1 MPLHSWSL
9 GRCRKAWRGAVKTSA
24 LHKLIE
30 DRNELLS
37 ALETLTAVWREAFP
51 YIDQSP
57 SFQNALAAIRKA
69 KGQ

>member
-1 MPLHSWSL
+1 MTLTLEDLQPGPRAPMPPQHVSDLVAE
-9 GRCRKAWRGAVKTSA
+9 R
-24 LHKLIE
+24 
-30 DRNELLS
+30 DELLH
-37 ALETLTAVWREAFP
+37 ALETLTTVWREAFP

>member
-1 MPLHSWSL
+1 MSTHDEDLATSRRKL
-9 GRCRKAWRGAVKTSA
+9 GEYLAKMVD
-24 LHKLIE
+24 
-30 DRNELLS
+30 DRAELLE
-37 ALETLTAVWREAFP
+37 ALETLTTVWREAFP

>member
-1 MPLHSWSL
+1 M
-9 GRCRKAWRGAVKTSA
+9 KTSA

-30 DRNELLS
+30 DRDELLS

>member
-1 MPLHSWSL
+1 MTLT
-9 GRCRKAWRGAVKTSA
+9 R
-24 LHKLIE
+24 E
-30 DRNELLS
+30 DLQPGPWAPTPPERVSDLVAERDELLH
-37 ALETLTAVWREAFP
+37 ALETLTMVWREAFP

>member
-1 MPLHSWSL
+1 MPPQHVSDLVAE
-9 GRCRKAWRGAVKTSA
+9 R
-24 LHKLIE
+24 
-30 DRNELLS
+30 DELLH
-37 ALETLTAVWREAFP
+37 ALETLTTVWREAFP